1 MVEQPINRKVIMSV
15 TLSSE
20 QLEQVE
26 DLAQHLIMLGTSMTT
41 GVRNNPDHDPP
52 AFLVELTGTEMIEAA
67 SELLSVVAGT
77 DRTTKVLVGVQQE
90 IEGLNGLI
98 DEIKS
103 SGRSPLEYLME
114 QMNVDAEDWFD
125 NQFDDQ
131 GYDDC

>member
-1 MVEQPINRKVIMSV
+1 MSV

-20 QLEQVE
+20 QLNRVE

-41 GVRNNPDHDPP
+41 GVRNHPDHDPP
-52 AFLVELTGTEMIEAA
+52 AFLVEMTGTEMIEAA

-90 IEGLNGLI
+90 IEDLNGLI

-103 SGRSPLEYLME
+103 SGRDPMEYLLE
-114 QMNVDAEDWFD
+114 QMEADVDDWR
-125 NQFDDQ
+125 DDQ